1 MIAVASNIKQI
12 IEIRRFAKN
21 MEHVLY
27 IEYQGKKIAGR
38 HITEQE
44 AKKYDLVLQ
53 DDYYEDL

>member
-12 IEIRRFAKN
+12 IEIRRFAIN
-21 MEHVLY
+21 MEQVLY

-44 AKKYDLVLQ
+44 AKKNDLVM
-53 DDYYEDL
+53 